1 MSVVEQNIS
10 VAMVR
15 PTLDNMPIFALPE
28 PYCWRWYEPGDEAHW
43 LAIHAAADQF
53 NQLTEV
59 KFWQDFGR
67 ETAVL
72 SQRQLYLLD
81 GNRKPV
87 GTASAWFDNA
97 INGRVHWVAIH
108 PAHQGK
114 GLAKPLLSTICQRL
128 RQIGHQTAHLG
139 TSTGRIAALNLY
151 LSFGFV
157 PNIRREE
164 ERAVWQGVQPYL
176 KYRV

>member
-15 PTLDNMPIFALPE
+15 PTLDGVPDFSLPE
-28 PYCWRWYEPGDEAHW
+28 PYHWRWYEPGDEGHW
-43 LAIHAAADQF
+43 LAIHAAADRF
-53 NQLTEV
+53 NQLTEME
-59 KFWQDFGR
+59 FWQDFGR
-67 ETAVL
+67 ETTVL

-81 GNRKPV
+81 GNGEPV
-87 GTASAWFDNA
+87 GTASAWFDDA

-114 GLAKPLLSTICQRL
+114 GLAKPLLSTVCQRL
-128 RQIGHQTAHLG
+128 HQLGHQTAHLG

-157 PNIRREE
+157 PNIRSEE
-164 ERAVWQGVQPYL
+164 DRTAWQGLQPYL